1 MRDSLTNTVV
11 VVANEKTYFPYCED
25 LVSLFSKK
33 NKISMKRSSPFKPY
47 LDTIDFAH
55 IVTTIA
61 FTERV
66 ENRKK
71 RNSSH

>member
-1 MRDSLTNTVV
+1 MRDSLTNTV
-11 VVANEKTYFPYCED
+11 VVANEKTYFPYCEY

-33 NKISMKRSSPFKPY
+33 NKNKYKLEVKRSSRFKPY

-61 FTERV
+61 FT
-66 ENRKK
+66 
-71 RNSSH
+71 